1 MAHREKVS
9 TTIAPE
15 NYGYLA
21 SMVKRRKARTLAEA
35 LDLALCRIR
44 ALDNRARLERD
55 TAAYFAA
62 LSGKA
67 AAEEARLEAALAQAA
82 DEVDFDERPDA

>member
-35 LDLALCRIR
+35 LDLALGRIR

>member
-35 LDLALCRIR
+35 LDLALGRLR

-67 AAEEARLEAALAQAA
+67 ATEESRLEVALGQAA
-82 DEVDFDERPDA
+82 DEVDFDERPGA

>member
-1 MAHREKVS
+1 MAHRAKLS
-9 TTIAPE
+9 TTVAPE
-15 NYGYLA
+15 SYAYLA

-35 LDLALCRIR
+35 LDLALGRLR

-62 LSGKA
+62 LSGKV
-67 AAEEARLEAALAQAA
+67 AAEESRLAAALGQAA